1 MAVFHWFLFLLS
13 FVWCEDNPYSF
24 NLFEN
29 MEGTVKLFNQE
40 KLLIEELQR
49 YQLVLQDLHKV
60 MSELK
65 FHIAKD
71 PLNPI
76 DATYRLNTN
85 VKIVKE
91 KLLKRLKNM
100 KNFQWSKLNVTLQ
113 DYKGALNGL
122 LLLQDTYE
130 FDISKVAT
138 DGSIEFLDHENNYQK
153 FQSIEKLKAE
163 DLLEIAKV
171 ARNKKLFDRAI
182 QFMQVANR
190 YNFK

>member
-1 MAVFHWFLFLLS
+1 MAVFHWFLFLWT
-13 FVWCEDNPYSF
+13 FVSCEDNPYSF
-24 NLFEN
+24 HLFEN

-40 KLLIEELQR
+40 KVLVEELQS
-49 YQLVLQDLHKV
+49 YQLVLKDMHKV

-65 FHIAKD
+65 FHVAKD

-76 DATYRLNTN
+76 DAAYRLNTN

-91 KLLKRLKNM
+91 KLLEKLKIM
-100 KNFQWSKLNVTLQ
+100 KNFQWRELNVTVQ

-130 FDISKVAT
+130 FDINKVVT
-138 DGSIEFLDHENNYQK
+138 DGSIEFIDHENNYQK
-153 FQSIEKLKAE
+153 FQSIEKLTPE

-171 ARNKKLFDRAI
+171 AKDKKLFDRAI

-190 YNFK
+190 

>member
-1 MAVFHWFLFLLS
+1 
-13 FVWCEDNPYSF
+13 
-24 NLFEN
+24 
-29 MEGTVKLFNQE
+29 
-40 KLLIEELQR
+40 
-49 YQLVLQDLHKV
+49 
-60 MSELK
+60 
-65 FHIAKD
+65 
-71 PLNPI
+71 
-76 DATYRLNTN
+76 
-85 VKIVKE
+85 
-91 KLLKRLKNM
+91 M